1 MTEHTSRDKTGC
13 ISPEFSM
20 PEQAEPKRICP
31 YLGLAD
37 GPDSRFTYPEDT
49 HLCFSADLQ
58 NSIPLEH
65 QAAFCLTQRYPTC
78 PRFVELPA
86 EPPPVQPTV
95 SAIPELEVQR
105 PVKKAS
111 LWGTVLLG
119 LVGLLAGLLIIF
131 GIYYYSRFASPPS
144 SESIV
149 IDQPVPTP
157 TASPTVE
164 LILTEDT
171 AENTPTP
178 VAVAL
183 LPTPTPTVTPASDFK
198 TYTLSPAETEIGWI
212 TSGEERGNHF
222 GDSFLYAGIF
232 EGQIYNGA
240 FQFDLSTIPRG
251 APIEYAAIQMTG
263 LRDDRLDVHSDR
275 ANAGVWTLR
284 MLASEIDQDW
294 RRHNFQDI
302 FNVSALYALSPILS
316 VQDLA
321 AGKTN
326 EFELSSAQIKT
337 LEERIIDDENPKIS
351 FRIEGPLVGP
361 DNLFGWDTGYG
372 PQTGENRVILSL
384 HVGLPPATP
393 PPYDYVLVTSTPT
406 PENVVTAAAIAMQ
419 MTADATRIGTV
430 TPVPPNMVTPTPI
443 PDYLVFVPVPTPANK
458 ATARAFA
465 TTTAAEALTTG
476 TPPPMPTG
484 AVTAT
489 PTPTE
494 TPTPIPVPPNY
505 VIITS
510 TPTAETIFAAATIAV
525 EAKAQAQIIGT
536 PTPLPADWVTPVVV
550 TATPTPRNE
559 ATAQA
564 LIDLATAMAVTTG
577 TPTPLPSNVMTA
589 TPTPVYNR
597 ISLILTPTPRPP
609 TDVTPESMPPALLGK
624 ILFRSDRE
632 WSEEER
638 QAYQEGRCAEYPNIV
653 CFAGL
658 DTMSSN
664 RLNTIYVFDPETGEL
679 GRLTADWPYHMGQER
694 DVFSADTV
702 YRAYTKQL
710 LWTSIVDDM
719 GNRTPTTEVAIHYY
733 DYKYKEE
740 KIVTRMGVGIVYD
753 PAWSPVS
760 NEIAFVAN
768 ESQNDEIW
776 IINYDGAEVRQLTH
790 NEWEWDKSPSW
801 SPDGKQIVFASN
813 RTGNLQLWV
822 MNADGSDQRL
832 LMGWD
837 NWTPY
842 NDWAPIWVKY
852 PDPAPPEEKKR

>member
-1 MTEHTSRDKTGC
+1 
-13 ISPEFSM
+13 M
-20 PEQAEPKRICP
+20 PEQTEPKRICP

-37 GPDSRFTYPEDT
+37 GPDSRFSYPEST

-58 NSIPLEH
+58 SSIRLEH
-65 QAAFCLTQRYPTC
+65 QSAFCLTQRYPSC

-86 EPPPVQPTV
+86 EPLSLHPTT
-95 SAIPELEVQR
+95 SPAPELEVQS

-111 LWGTVLLG
+111 PWWGTVLWG
-119 LVGLLAGLLIIF
+119 VAGLLAGLLIIF
-131 GIYYYSRFASPPS
+131 GIFYYGRSVFPQS
-144 SESIV
+144 SESKV
-149 IDQPVPTP
+149 VNLPTP
-157 TASPTVE
+157 SLTANPA
-164 LILTEDT
+164 TEWIPSEDI
-171 AENTPTP
+171 ANTPTP

-183 LPTPTPTVTPASDFK
+183 IATPIPTVTPAPDFE
-198 TYTLSPAETEIGWI
+198 TYTLSPAAADIGWM

-232 EGQIYNGA
+232 KSQIYISA
-240 FQFDLSTIPRG
+240 FQFDLSSIPRG

-263 LRDDRLDVHSDR
+263 LRDDRLAVHGDQSN
-275 ANAGVWTLR
+275 AAGVWTLR
-284 MLASEIDQDW
+284 LLDPEIDQDW
-294 RRHNFQDI
+294 RRHNFQDV
-302 FNVSALYALSPILS
+302 FNVSALHTLSPILS
-316 VQDLA
+316 AQELA
-321 AGKTN
+321 AGKAN
-326 EFELSSAQIKT
+326 QFELSPAQIKI
-337 LEERIIDDENPKIS
+337 LGERIIDDEQPKIS

-372 PQTGENRVILSL
+372 PQSQGNEVTLLLRV
-384 HVGLPPATP
+384 GPPPATP
-393 PPYDYVLVTSTPT
+393 PPYDYIIVTSTPT
-406 PENVVTAAAIAMQ
+406 PENVVTAAAILVQ
-419 MTADATRIGTV
+419 MTAEATRVGTA
-430 TPVPPNMVTPTPI
+430 TSVPPNMVTPTPI
-443 PDYLVFVPVPTPANK
+443 PDYLVFVPIPTPENK
-458 ATARAFA
+458 ATAQALA
-465 TTTAAEALTTG
+465 TIATAEALTTG
-476 TPPPMPTG
+476 TPTPIPTN

-494 TPTPIPVPPNY
+494 TPTPTPTPPSY

-510 TPTAETIFAAATIAV
+510 TPTAETIFAAATIAL
-525 EAKAQAQIIGT
+525 EATALAQKVGT
-536 PTPLPADWVTPVVV
+536 PTPLPVDWVTPAVV
-550 TATPTPRNE
+550 TSTPTPRNE

-564 LIDLATAMAVTTG
+564 LIDLATAIAITTG
-577 TPTPLPSNVMTA
+577 TPTPIPSNVTTA

-597 ISLILTPTPRPP
+597 ISLILTPTPTPSG
-609 TDVTPESMPPALLGK
+609 TVTPESMPPALLGK

-638 QAYQEGRCAEYPNIV
+638 QAYQEGRCAEYPKIV
-653 CFAGL
+653 CFAGS

-664 RLNTIYVFDPETGEL
+664 RLNTIYIFDPKTGEL
-679 GRLTADWPYHMGQER
+679 GRLTADWPYYMAEER

-710 LWTSIVDDM
+710 LWTNIEDDS

-760 NEIAFVAN
+760 NEILFVAN

-776 IINYDGAEVRQLTH
+776 IINYDGTGVRQLTH
-790 NEWEWDKSPSW
+790 NTWEWDKSPSW
-801 SPDGKQIVFASN
+801 SPDGKQIVFTSN

-842 NDWAPIWVKY
+842 NDWAPVWVKY
-852 PDPAPPEEKKR
+852 LDPAPPEDKKR